1 MNIIFSKRFI
11 ALIDSFGVFSLIIFG
26 LLYKI
31 SFDVKIIKQKIE
43 IFFFLTSFLFSDV
56 GFVFLFLRNFLE
68 AVIK

>member
-1 MNIIFSKRFI
+1 MNIIFSKRFT

-31 SFDVKIIKQKIE
+31 SFDVKIIKQEIE

-56 GFVFLFLRNFLE
+56 GFVSLFLRNFLE